1 MHIPFDPILGFS
13 TAGFSTAALWLA
25 QTADQVV
32 PGVKGWIEVG
42 GTIGLIAGLS
52 YGCTTLWKEVQKQK
66 QEIAQLNKEVREDWK
81 KQNDRLISALDKIDP
96 Q

>member
-1 MHIPFDPILGFS
+1 M
-13 TAGFSTAALWLA
+13 
-25 QTADQVV
+25 
-32 PGVKGWIEVG
+32 KGWIEVG
-42 GTIGLIAGLS
+42 GTIGLIVGLS

-66 QEIAQLNKEVREDWK
+66 QEIAHLNKEVREDWK

>member
-42 GTIGLIAGLS
+42 GEQFIYWASTSGEQRPAGES
-52 YGCTTLWKEVQKQK
+52 VPNIFW
-66 QEIAQLNKEVREDWK
+66 A
-81 KQNDRLISALDKIDP
+81 
-96 Q
+96 

>member
-1 MHIPFDPILGFS
+1 MHITFDPILGFS

-42 GTIGLIAGLS
+42 GTIGLIVGLS

-66 QEIAQLNKEVREDWK
+66 QEIAHLNKEVREDWK